1 MNGAKPARRSRKNHF
16 PIEGLEPRELMT
28 AAPTFAWAINA
39 DAGPDRP
46 PAAIGRLRAGAH
58 AAWDATD
65 LARRSTP
72 ARQAARPG
80 FQAHRNR
87 SGKAGPS
94 YDLAVQF
101 SYVTSPGNASVGIDG
116 FAPPSPATVPAQP
129 GGVGYQK
136 LGAVPYVYAIG
147 RTEITAGQYVTFL
160 NKVDPKGENPV
171 QPATNVRLWVE
182 DFSPVLNPFSG
193 QINFVEDA
201 DPGSHYRLAA
211 DFWRD
216 KPLVNANLFH
226 FAYFANSLYNGAT
239 VAADDA
245 RGRSPLGFPVR
256 TQARYVEL
264 STRIDSGMYDLQ
276 DSSYPFFAR
285 QDTSG
290 YVIPS
295 EDEWVKAAYFSPR
308 PAGNGTHYY
317 YYPTVADASP
327 TPLHT
332 GGDRPTVDA
341 LGNVIRAN
349 LKPGVAYANYDQKVH
364 WKPPYA
370 PTSTEPSATDPGAN
384 VVNVGQAST
393 PSPWLT
399 LDQAGNV
406 VELTDTI
413 TAVPAGVPNPNDL
426 PVYVRAHGGIAAAPE
441 WQLWLTATGTTD
453 PYGQRA
459 GFTDIQGG
467 ARFGYLPD
475 AKADR
480 KLPNSR
486 RPTPSRFARPPESAG
501 LVYRLLDLASQQV
514 VSTPDLAAAV
524 RLAADPTSY
533 AYLGADAGPN
543 A

>member
-1 MNGAKPARRSRKNHF
+1 MNGAKPGRRPRKKHF
-16 PIEGLEPRELMT
+16 PIEALEPRELMT
-28 AAPTFAWAINA
+28 ASPAFAPAIVA
-39 DAGPDRP
+39 DAGADRP
-46 PAAIGRLRAGAH
+46 PAAIGRLRAGVQTS
-58 AAWDATD
+58 WDATD
-65 LARRSTP
+65 LARRPPP
-72 ARQAARPG
+72 AHQAARPAP
-80 FQAHRNR
+80 QSHRR
-87 SGKAGPS
+87 GKAGPS

-101 SYVTSPGNASVGIDG
+101 SYVTSPGNASVGIHG
-116 FAPPSPATVPAQP
+116 FTPPSQATVPAQP
-129 GGVGYQK
+129 GGDTYQE
-136 LGAVPYVYAIG
+136 LGGVPYVYAIG

-171 QPATNVRLWVE
+171 QPYTNVRLWVE

-226 FAYFANSLYNGAT
+226 FAYFANSLYNGST

-256 TQARYVEL
+256 TQARYVDL
-264 STRIDSGMYDLQ
+264 STRIDTGMYDLR
-276 DSSYPFFAR
+276 DANYPFFTR
-285 QDTSG
+285 LDTSG

-308 PAGNGTHYY
+308 PTGNGTHYY
-317 YYPTVADASP
+317 YYPTVADAPP

-341 LGNVIRAN
+341 LGNVVRAN
-349 LKPGVAYANYDQKVH
+349 LTPGVAYANYHDKVF
-364 WKPPYA
+364 WQPPYA
-370 PTSTEPSATDPGAN
+370 PPSTDPGAN
-384 VVNVGQAST
+384 VVSVGQAST
-393 PSPWLT
+393 LSPWLT
-399 LDQAGNV
+399 YDQAGNV
-406 VELTDTI
+406 VEFTDTI
-413 TAVPAGVPNPNDL
+413 TAAPAYEINPHGL
-426 PVYVRAHGGIAAAPE
+426 PVYVKAHGGIASAPD

-459 GFTDIQGG
+459 GFTDTQGG
-467 ARFGYLPD
+467 SRFGYLPD

-486 RPTPSRFARPPESAG
+486 RATPSRFASPPASAG
-501 LVYRLLDLASQQV
+501 LVYRLLDLASREV

-524 RLAADPTSY
+524 RLAAAPTSY
-533 AYLGADAGPN
+533 TYLGAIAGPK